1 MRGGERESFP
11 PKQDDIELFTDF
23 LFLAVEPFIQ
33 WESCFILEKKEVE
46 LNGGQDST
54 NSSPTY
60 NSPSDPSQKILR
72 AQRGLKTADLDCLL
86 V

>member
-1 MRGGERESFP
+1 MRGGERETFP

-23 LFLAVEPFIQ
+23 LFLAVEPFLQ
-33 WESCFILEKKEVE
+33 RESCCILKKKEVE
-46 LNGGQDST
+46 LNRGPDST

-60 NSPSDPSQKILR
+60 SSPSGPSQKILR

-86 V
+86 A